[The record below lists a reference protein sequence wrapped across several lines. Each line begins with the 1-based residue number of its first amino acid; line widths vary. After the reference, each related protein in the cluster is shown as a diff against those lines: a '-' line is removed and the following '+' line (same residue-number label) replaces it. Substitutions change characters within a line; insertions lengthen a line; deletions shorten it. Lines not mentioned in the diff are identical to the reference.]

1 MALTTLTRQGC
12 FDADVEKQV
21 NDNFTSLQNQ
31 ITGGTVTPAK
41 ISATGAVTFAQAPN
55 YIASETG
62 ANNALVAALLDANGT
77 AVPVAAGLMIIL
89 KLGHTIQAG
98 ANSLNLNA
106 AGVASIKKASNPA
119 TDVAV
124 TGAVGTLLTM
134 VYDGTVWQVVG
145 Q

>member
-1 MALTTLTRQGC
+1 MSLTTLVNQGC
-12 FDADVEKQV
+12 FDATLEKQI
-21 NDNFTSLQNQ
+21 NDNFTSVNGQVN
-31 ITGGTVTPAK
+31 GGTISPAK

-62 ANNALVAALLDANGT
+62 ANNALVAALLDASGV

-98 ANSLNLNA
+98 ANTLNLNA
-106 AGVASIKKASNPA
+106 AGAASIKKASNPA

-124 TGAVGTLLTM
+124 TGAVGTFLTM